1 MPSLQ
6 SLWKEGRE
14 GALSPLEQ
22 MRAWALREAQK
33 DLGGEEAVNHQK
45 IADRVTKVGGGHPS
59 REAIRKFLD
68 RVDEDSDWYPGK
80 NYRKRSGPQPVLQG
94 NKRRQVAKSGTVFG
108 ARAPGTMLPEGSAR
122 EAVQNPHPP
131 PYILLYRA

>member
-33 DLGGEEAVNHQK
+33 DLGGEEAVNRQK

-68 RVDEDSDWYPGK
+68 RVDEDPDWYPGK
-80 NYRKRSGPQPVLQG
+80 NYRIGIRWRASYCLCHGPSKGPPSFPNTCAPRNSLRIPGEPVSV
-94 NKRRQVAKSGTVFG
+94 R
-108 ARAPGTMLPEGSAR
+108 
-122 EAVQNPHPP
+122 
-131 PYILLYRA
+131 

>member
-33 DLGGEEAVNHQK
+33 DLGGEEAVNHKK
-45 IADRVTKVGGGHPS
+45 IAD
-59 REAIRKFLD
+59 
-68 RVDEDSDWYPGK
+68 
-80 NYRKRSGPQPVLQG
+80 
-94 NKRRQVAKSGTVFG
+94 
-108 ARAPGTMLPEGSAR
+108 
-122 EAVQNPHPP
+122 
-131 PYILLYRA
+131 

>member
-33 DLGGEEAVNHQK
+33 DLGARHCASEVSAGRSCAAGAPRTEE
-45 IADRVTKVGGGHPS
+45 
-59 REAIRKFLD
+59 RE
-68 RVDEDSDWYPGK
+68 G
-80 NYRKRSGPQPVLQG
+80 
-94 NKRRQVAKSGTVFG
+94 RRC
-108 ARAPGTMLPEGSAR
+108 
-122 EAVQNPHPP
+122 N
-131 PYILLYRA
+131 